1 MESPLATVPQS
12 STDPGLSWGNQSFN
26 EFLAKTSLVSIAN
39 TDLSGDDENCPKNQ
53 WNIDVSNPDGPG
65 WPCVPVDWVDRKRE
79 AVPHTR
85 PPQFPYALSYSAT
98 YNHDGEGYNITL
110 PGQLCADTVVGDFIS
125 PAGKLYR
132 NASLATVHTALVGL
146 PPQTLLSYTRRS
158 LDLAMHRLYNAL
170 EPWICDPPPSGS
182 RALLFRYSRS
192 DRSGECCYAVL
203 AGLTIPIFGGS
214 MYIPLAHPG
223 VTANWPGVAHW
234 GVATFGF
241 TLLTTYMLILDRL
254 RRQETR
260 LQQMEASTLNLFII
274 AGEYIRKGLV
284 ASWGGICATSA
295 MLWQQVEGFCAE
307 SRRPGLQG
315 PGLGPDPGPPQAGDP
330 GQLEQVA
337 VQNVCPPPETP

>member
-12 STDPGLSWGNQSFN
+12 PTDPGLSWGNQSFN
-26 EFLAKTSLVSIAN
+26 EFLAKASLVSIAN
-39 TDLSGDDENCPKNQ
+39 KDLSGDDEDCPENL
-53 WNIDVSNPDGPG
+53 WNIDVSNPNGPG
-65 WPCVPVDWVDRKRE
+65 WPCVSVDWVDRKRN

-85 PPQFPYALSYSAT
+85 PLPFPYALSYSAT
-98 YNHDGEGYNITL
+98 YNHDGDGYNITL
-110 PGQLCADTVVGDFIS
+110 PG
-125 PAGKLYR
+125 
-132 NASLATVHTALVGL
+132 LA
-146 PPQTLLSYTRRS
+146 
-158 LDLAMHRLYNAL
+158 
-170 EPWICDPPPSGS
+170 
-182 RALLFRYSRS
+182 
-192 DRSGECCYAVL
+192 
-203 AGLTIPIFGGS
+203 IPIFSGS

-241 TLLTTYMLILDRL
+241 TLLTTYMVILDRL

-260 LQQMEASTLNLFII
+260 LQQMEATTLNLFII

-295 MLWQQVEGFCAE
+295 MLWQQVGGFCAE
-307 SRRPGLQG
+307 SRKPGLQG
-315 PGLGPDPGPPQAGDP
+315 TGLGPDPGPPQAGDP